1 MMFDLLWNLHQ
12 QRRIAGLESQVSH
25 AGRKAERGVEEL
37 EQRVETLILA
47 NMAMWS
53 ILKDRLGVTDEQLA
67 QRVKEIDLMDGKLDG
82 RAGGGAAG
90 ANAATGNVIRCSAC
104 QRAMPA
110 RHKVCMYCGGQPDRT
125 SVFPVA

>member
-1 MMFDLLWNLHQ
+1 MFDLLWNLHQ

-37 EQRVETLILA
+37 EHRVESLLLA

-53 ILKDRLGVTDEQLA
+53 ILKERLGVTDEQLA
-67 QRVKEIDLMDGKLDG
+67 QRVKEIDLMDGKQDG
-82 RAGGGAAG
+82 RAGNGASG
-90 ANAATGNVIRCSAC
+90 SNAAAGNVIRCTAC
-104 QRAMPA
+104 QRAMSA
-110 RHKVCMYCGGQPDRT
+110 RHKVCMYCGGQPDRA